1 MDLDRILERMIEE
14 IECTDGIALED
25 IPGIDLYMDQLTTFM
40 DDHLRSRSRN
50 PGEDKILTKTMINN
64 YAKNDLLPPPVRKK
78 YSKDH
83 LLLLLF
89 IYYLKSILSISD
101 INTMIQPLKEYFHVS
116 DTEDVTLSKV
126 YKTVQKIAL
135 ENRGTM
141 EEDLREKARLAK
153 ESFPDLEGEE
163 GDTIRAFL
171 FFILTAYDVYMK
183 KLLIE
188 KAVDA
193 VAAAQEKEA
202 YAGRDKKSR
211 EKARKHK
218 GKNH

>member
-1 MDLDRILERMIEE
+1 MDLDKIVERMIEE

-135 ENRGTM
+135 ENRDTM

-153 ESFPDLEGEE
+153 ETFPDLEGEE

-183 KLLIE
+183 KLLLE

-193 VAAAQEKEA
+193 VAALQATDTGNAREKRR
-202 YAGRDKKSR
+202 RDKASR
-211 EKARKHK
+211 KK

>member
-1 MDLDRILERMIEE
+1 MDLDKIVERMIEE

-101 INTMIQPLKEYFHVS
+101 INTMIRPLKEYFHVS

-141 EEDLREKARLAK
+141 EEDLKEKARLAK

-193 VAAAQEKEA
+193 VAALQATDTGNAREKRR
-202 YAGRDKKSR
+202 RDKASR
-211 EKARKHK
+211 KK

>member
-1 MDLDRILERMIEE
+1 MDLDKIVERMIEE

-153 ESFPDLEGEE
+153 ETFPDLEGEE

-183 KLLIE
+183 KLLLE

-193 VAAAQEKEA
+193 VAALQATDTGNAREKRR
-202 YAGRDKKSR
+202 RDKASR
-211 EKARKHK
+211 KK